1 MLVLIPDSGQ
11 ETRDDTRHEIRPL
24 PLTSD
29 TSAFEGV
36 DRRQGTPD
44 TPGASNSALTVLE
57 RLLDEERG
65 NLQRERERS
74 LQMAQVAAMWQERA
88 RNLEVQVEQL
98 LALPAHEE
106 QEEPARHWWRFWR
119 RAD

>member
-1 MLVLIPDSGQ
+1 MPGSAWQVPDMEGTAVDALV
-11 ETRDDTRHEIRPL
+11 E
-24 PLTSD
+24 
-29 TSAFEGV
+29 
-36 DRRQGTPD
+36 
-44 TPGASNSALTVLE
+44 
-57 RLLDEERG
+57 LLRE
-65 NLQRERERS
+65 ERERAGAAE
-74 LQMAQVAAMWQERA
+74 QAAAMWQERA